1 MKKNISHKSPVRV
14 SQTERRND
22 KCACGSGAKFKKC
35 CSPDKPAMLPRRHID
50 MGESAVGWVI
60 CDRSGI
66 QLFADA
72 DGRALVF
79 KTREEATAIIQLEE
93 FADQDPGDINVAG
106 VGETKLAHLKAK
118 IAYVEIEDIADAI
131 QLVRTRIELRRA
143 QLSDS

>member
-1 MKKNISHKSPVRV
+1 
-14 SQTERRND
+14 
-22 KCACGSGAKFKKC
+22 
-35 CSPDKPAMLPRRHID
+35 
-50 MGESAVGWVI
+50 MGESAVRWVI

-93 FADQDPGDINVAG
+93 FADQDAGDINVAG
-106 VGETKLAHLKAK
+106 VGETKLAHLKTK